1 MKSGRKQDSSPSSS
15 QPIKRGLLPLL
26 IVLFTACS
34 GHGIYIVHDPL
45 SAGEHN
51 DLAVAYEERG
61 EYDLAIDHLDRA
73 IWKDP
78 GNPLFFTNRGNVLLK
93 RGDETEALKDF
104 EKAIEIDPDY
114 LDAINNLCFVRASRG
129 RPLLSCP
136 DLMREQLEKRRELPW
151 QFLDTAG
158 LVLKSMDAP
167 GMPIETFRDAISRC
181 AGCSKEQLAWLK
193 ERVKSLED
201 RCPK

>member
-1 MKSGRKQDSSPSSS
+1 MKSGRKRDSSHSTSH
-15 QPIKRGLLPLL
+15 PIKWGLLPLL
-26 IVLFTACS
+26 TVLFTACS

-61 EYDLAIDHLDRA
+61 EYDLAIDHLNRA
-73 IWKDP
+73 IRKDP

-93 RGDETEALKDF
+93 RGDEEKALEDF
-104 EKAIEIDPDY
+104 EKAIEIDHDY

-129 RPLLSCP
+129 RSLHSCP
-136 DLMREQLEKRRELPW
+136 ELIREQLENRRELPW

-167 GMPIETFRDAISRC
+167 GRAIETYREAISRC
-181 AGCSKEQLAWLK
+181 AGCSKEQLAWL
-193 ERVKSLED
+193 ERRVKSLED
-201 RCPK
+201 RYPK

>member
-1 MKSGRKQDSSPSSS
+1 MESGRKRDSSPSSS
-15 QPIKRGLLPLL
+15 NPIKKALLPLL

-61 EYDLAIDHLDRA
+61 EYDLAIDHLSRA
-73 IWKDP
+73 IRKDP
-78 GNPLFFTNRGNVLLK
+78 ENPLFFTNRGNVLLK
-93 RGDETEALKDF
+93 RGDETKALEDF

-114 LDAINNLCFVRASRG
+114 LDAINNLCFVRVSRG
-129 RPLLSCP
+129 RSLHSCP
-136 DLMREQLEKRRELPW
+136 ELIREQLEERRELPW

-158 LVLKSMDAP
+158 LVLESMDAP
-167 GMPIETFRDAISRC
+167 GMPIETIRNAIPRC
-181 AGCSKEQLAWLK
+181 AGCSKEQLAELK

>member
-1 MKSGRKQDSSPSSS
+1 MKSGRKRDSSPSLSH
-15 QPIKRGLLPLL
+15 PIKRTLLPLL
-26 IVLFTACS
+26 TVLFTACS
-34 GHGIYIVHDPL
+34 GHGIYVVHDPL

-61 EYDLAIDHLDRA
+61 EYDLAIDHLNRA
-73 IWKDP
+73 IRKDF

-93 RGDETEALKDF
+93 RGDEESALEDF

-129 RPLLSCP
+129 GSLYSCP
-136 DLMREQLEKRRELPW
+136 ELIREQLEKRRELPW

-158 LVLKSMDAP
+158 LVLESMDAP
-167 GMPIETFRDAISRC
+167 GMPIETFRDAVSRC
-181 AGCSKEQLAWLK
+181 AGCSKEQLASLK
-193 ERVKSLED
+193 QRVQNLED
-201 RCPK
+201 RYPK